1 MTAPL
6 TPSPA
11 DLSRRHLLC
20 GALGTV
26 AVPFATPALAAAE
39 DDPEQPD
46 DAGFMRLAI
55 EEAAQG
61 DFPFG
66 AVITHDGAILAQG
79 RNLGIQEKDPTAH
92 AEMVAIRRCLA
103 AHGPEKL
110 KGTTIYASGEPCPMC
125 MGAIIWCGMGRVV
138 YAASIEQLSSRIG
151 QIMVTHREL
160 AARTPFETVR
170 TTGGVLAAESLKLF
184 G

>member
-20 GALGTV
+20 GALGTL

-39 DDPEQPD
+39 DDPEQPG
-46 DAGFMRLAI
+46 DAAFMRLAI

-66 AVITHDGAILAQG
+66 ALIIRNGEILARG
-79 RNLGIQEKDPTAH
+79 RNLGLKEKDPTAH
-92 AEMVAIRRCLA
+92 AEMVAIRRSLA
-103 AHGPEKL
+103 THGPEKL
-110 KGTTIYASGEPCPMC
+110 KGATIYATGEPCPMC
-125 MGAIIWCGMGRVV
+125 AGAILWCGLGRVV
-138 YAASIEQLSSRIG
+138 YGASIEQLSSRIG

-170 TTGGVLAAESLKLF
+170 ITGGVLAAEALKLF
-184 G
+184 V

>member
-1 MTAPL
+1 MAAPL

-11 DLSRRHLLC
+11 DFSRRHLLC
-20 GALGTV
+20 GALGTL

-46 DAGFMRLAI
+46 DAAFMRLAI

-66 AVITHDGAILAQG
+66 AVITRNGEILARG
-79 RNLGIQEKDPTAH
+79 RNLGIQQKDPTAH
-92 AEMVAIRRCLA
+92 AEMVAIRRFLA

-110 KGTTIYASGEPCPMC
+110 KRATIYASGEPCPMC
-125 MGAIIWCGMGRVV
+125 AGAIIWCGLGRVV
-138 YAASIEQLSSRIG
+138 YGASIEQLSTRIG
-151 QIMVTHREL
+151 QIMVPHREL

-170 TTGGVLAAESLKLF
+170 ITGGVLAAEALKLF
-184 G
+184 V